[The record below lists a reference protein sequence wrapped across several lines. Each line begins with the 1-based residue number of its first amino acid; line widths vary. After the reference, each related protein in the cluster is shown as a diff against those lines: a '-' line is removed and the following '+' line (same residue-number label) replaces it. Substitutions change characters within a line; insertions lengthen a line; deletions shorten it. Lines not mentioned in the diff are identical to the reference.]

1 MCVWLL
7 MMLDV
12 LMYENGAADQYI
24 GPKEAAMMS
33 DRCWMALSIG
43 RGMGQMREGGKMAG
57 GGSGTVKAL
66 SLAG

>member
-1 MCVWLL
+1 
-7 MMLDV
+7 
-12 LMYENGAADQYI
+12 MYENGAADQYI